1 MLDHCR
7 IPANSQSLQF
17 YIQEHSTA
25 KSIPIRNK
33 RFLRAGGVWMATYK
47 EIQGYV
53 KETYGFL
60 PKTCW
65 IAHMKELCGIPVK
78 NVPNRISPSHREK
91 TCPPEKMP
99 YVKEAFRHFGMI

>member
-78 NVPNRISPSHREK
+78 NAPNRISPSHREK
-91 TCPPEKMP
+91 LVPLKKCRTSKKRSDILE
-99 YVKEAFRHFGMI
+99 

>member
-65 IAHMKELCGIPVK
+65 IFTGIFLIV
-78 NVPNRISPSHREK
+78 RL
-91 TCPPEKMP
+91 
-99 YVKEAFRHFGMI
+99 EA

>member
-1 MLDHCR
+1 
-7 IPANSQSLQF
+7 
-17 YIQEHSTA
+17 
-25 KSIPIRNK
+25 
-33 RFLRAGGVWMATYK
+33 MATYK

-78 NVPNRISPSHREK
+78 LSLIHILNRSNISSVFLTISDICSMVAR
-91 TCPPEKMP
+91 C
-99 YVKEAFRHFGMI
+99 V

>member
-65 IAHMKELCGIPVK
+65 IAHTKELCGIPVK
-78 NVPNRISPSHREK
+78 NAPNRISPSHREK

-99 YVKEAFRHFGMI
+99 YVKEAFRHFGMR

>member
-1 MLDHCR
+1 
-7 IPANSQSLQF
+7 
-17 YIQEHSTA
+17 
-25 KSIPIRNK
+25 
-33 RFLRAGGVWMATYK
+33 MATYK

-78 NVPNRISPSHREK
+78 NAPNRISPSHRKK
-91 TCPPEKMP
+91 TCLPEKMP
-99 YVKEAFRHFGMI
+99 YDKEAFRHFGMI

>member
-1 MLDHCR
+1 
-7 IPANSQSLQF
+7 
-17 YIQEHSTA
+17 
-25 KSIPIRNK
+25 
-33 RFLRAGGVWMATYK
+33 MATYK

-78 NVPNRISPSHREK
+78 NAPNRISPSHREK
-91 TCPPEKMP
+91 PCPPEK
-99 YVKEAFRHFGMI
+99 R

>member
-1 MLDHCR
+1 
-7 IPANSQSLQF
+7 
-17 YIQEHSTA
+17 
-25 KSIPIRNK
+25 
-33 RFLRAGGVWMATYK
+33 MATYK

-78 NVPNRISPSHREK
+78 NASNRISPSHREK
-91 TCPPEKMP
+91 PCPPEKMP
-99 YVKEAFRHFGMI
+99 YIKEAFRYFGMI

>member
-78 NVPNRISPSHREK
+78 NAPNRISPSHREK
-91 TCPPEKMP
+91 LVPLKKCRTSKKRSGILE
-99 YVKEAFRHFGMI
+99 

>member
-78 NVPNRISPSHREK
+78 NAPNRISPSHREK

>member
-1 MLDHCR
+1 
-7 IPANSQSLQF
+7 
-17 YIQEHSTA
+17 
-25 KSIPIRNK
+25 
-33 RFLRAGGVWMATYK
+33 MATYK

-78 NVPNRISPSHREK
+78 YAPNRISPSHREK
-91 TCPPEKMP
+91 PCPPEKMP
-99 YVKEAFRHFGMI
+99 YIKEAFRNFGMI

>member
-60 PKTCW
+60 LKTCW
-65 IAHMKELCGIPVK
+65 IAHTKELCGIPVK
-78 NVPNRISPSHREK
+78 NAPNRISPSHRKK

-99 YVKEAFRHFGMI
+99 YDKEAFRHFGMI

>member
-65 IAHMKELCGIPVK
+65 IVHMKELCGIPVK
-78 NVPNRISPSHREK
+78 NAPNRISPSHREK

-99 YVKEAFRHFGMI
+99 YVKEAVRHFGMI